1 MAIWQG
7 LKLAFMILI
16 VGALYLF
23 IAASISAEPYSAYLF
38 CRIWLM
44 VLIFAA
50 AARAGF
56 KAKAKP
62 MKNGLITGLI
72 LLAVAFFAVI
82 WFAPAFLSWQ
92 MIGKTVL
99 VVLFFSLIGS
109 FWGLNVAKAQK
120 AREQNN
126 EE

>member
-7 LKLAFMILI
+7 LKLAFVILL

-23 IAASISAEPYSAYLF
+23 IAASIAAEPYSAYLF

-44 VLIFAA
+44 ALVFAA

-56 KAKAKP
+56 KAKANPVKAG
-62 MKNGLITGLI
+62 MITGLI
-72 LLAVAFFAVI
+72 LLAVTMFAVV

-99 VVLFFSLIGS
+99 VIFFFSLIGS
-109 FWGLNVAKAQK
+109 FWGLNVAKAKQAK
-120 AREQNN
+120 EQNN
-126 EE
+126 QE